1 MKITYST
8 ITKIGRRSINQDAF
22 NVIDKADK
30 ERWMG
35 IVCDG
40 MGGHALGDVASE
52 TVVKT
57 ITGYWENHMAIPD
70 TEEKVMEAIRQS
82 SDAIDERS
90 TFFNHCEMGTTMVM
104 ACIEGNKVTIAHIGD
119 SRCYLMRPGHYDY
132 DDINNTDKDNVVYQ
146 TKDHVRLDFGWD
158 VVAKCFFSFRPEVAV
173 PDIVQFEIQPGDR
186 IFLCSDGLY
195 KCIPPYI
202 LKNRLMDDKTP
213 DEILDVFDFLCGRSG
228 DDNYTAIMVRVD

>member
-8 ITKIGRRSINQDAF
+8 ISKIGRRTVNQDAF
-22 NVIDKADK
+22 KVIDMEGKG
-30 ERWMG
+30 RWTG

-57 ITGYWENHMAIPD
+57 IGGYWQDTTDTPD
-70 TEEKVMEAIRQS
+70 SEEKVMESVRIS
-82 SDAIDERS
+82 SEVIDERS
-90 TFFNHCEMGTTMVM
+90 TFFNHCEMGTTMAM
-104 ACIEGNKVTIAHIGD
+104 ASIEGNQVTIAHIGD

-158 VVAKCFFSFRPEVAV
+158 VVAKCFFSFKPEVAV
-173 PDIVQFEIQPGDR
+173 PDIVQFEIKPGDR
-186 IFLCSDGLY
+186 IFLCSDGVY
-195 KCIPPYI
+195 KCFDPKI
-202 LKNRLMDDKTP
+202 LKALLLEEMTP
-213 DEILDVFDFLCGRSG
+213 EEVINEIDMHCQKRAN
-228 DDNYTAIMVRVD
+228 DNYTAIMVRID